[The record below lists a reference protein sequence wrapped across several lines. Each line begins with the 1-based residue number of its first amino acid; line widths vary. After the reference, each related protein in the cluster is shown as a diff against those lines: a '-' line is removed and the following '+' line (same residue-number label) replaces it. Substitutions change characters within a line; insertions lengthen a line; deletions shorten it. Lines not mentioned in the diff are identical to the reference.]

1 MHGVEYKLAMGFIK
15 SSGWGCVGGLCL
27 SFVTVESRRWRGGRE
42 GDESVVEKNEKTEN
56 NAEQ

>member
-1 MHGVEYKLAMGFIK
+1 VL
-15 SSGWGCVGGLCL
+15 GGLCL

-42 GDESVVEKNEKTEN
+42 GDESVVGKNEQTEN

>member
-1 MHGVEYKLAMGFIK
+1 VL
-15 SSGWGCVGGLCL
+15 GGLCL

-42 GDESVVEKNEKTEN
+42 GDESVVGKNDEKTEN

>member
-1 MHGVEYKLAMGFIK
+1 VL
-15 SSGWGCVGGLCL
+15 GGLCL

-42 GDESVVEKNEKTEN
+42 GDENVGGKNDKTEN

>member
-1 MHGVEYKLAMGFIK
+1 VHGVEYKLAMGFIK
-15 SSGWGCVGGLCL
+15 SSGWGCVGLCL

-42 GDESVVEKNEKTEN
+42 GDESVVGKNDEKTEN